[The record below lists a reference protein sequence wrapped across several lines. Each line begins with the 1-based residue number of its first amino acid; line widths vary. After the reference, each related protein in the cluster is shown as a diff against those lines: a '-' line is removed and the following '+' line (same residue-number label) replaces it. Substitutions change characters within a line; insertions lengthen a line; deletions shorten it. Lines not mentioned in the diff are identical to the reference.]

1 MTALPIEA
9 GPSRTMIGAIDWF
22 ARFGATLLSNPDRS
36 ALELAP
42 EARDQVASLL
52 LLYELLDADHDAWVS
67 RIPAPGPAPTDRDM
81 LRRYAAAF
89 QKWHATASSIL
100 HAGQKLAAGGYEIPR
115 LSELQDR
122 IGFCPYVGLSVD
134 EWMARQN
141 GPEGPVTSWEKI
153 RDGLRHRLHAAG
165 R

>member
-1 MTALPIEA
+1 MIALPVEN
-9 GPSRTMIGAIDWF
+9 GPSRTILGTIDWF
-22 ARFGATLLSNPDRS
+22 ARFYVKLLTHPGRP

-52 LLYELLDADHDAWVS
+52 QLYQLLEADHDAWVGHVRS
-67 RIPAPGPAPTDRDM
+67 QGSLATDRAV
-81 LRRYAAAF
+81 LRRYADAF
-89 QKWHATASSIL
+89 RKWHATAESVL
-100 HAGQKLAAGGYEIPR
+100 QVAQKLAADGYEIP
-115 LSELQDR
+115 LVSELRDR

-134 EWMARQN
+134 EWMDRHN

-153 RDGLRHRLHAAG
+153 RDGLRHRIRATG